1 MGLLT
6 ISLITWISR
15 EQTHFL
21 KPWGKSPHVSRAGSR
36 LNCNIKCTL
45 KKRKLQILTGA
56 SVVSLPVKTVD
67 EKRLIGEIAAKMAG
81 LEKVDNQ
88 LEVKLMPTGRN

>member
-1 MGLLT
+1 M
-6 ISLITWISR
+6 
-15 EQTHFL
+15 
-21 KPWGKSPHVSRAGSR
+21 KPWGKTPRISRAGSR

-56 SVVSLPVKTVD
+56 SVVSLPVNIAD
-67 EKRLIGEIAAKMAG
+67 EKRLIGEIAARMAG

-88 LEVKLMPTGRN
+88 LEVKLTSTGRN